1 MTAGTGPATS
11 SGSAVTLAMPDLKR
25 SSLPFLTCATGP
37 YRPATLF
44 ANGPWVPK
52 SSQGY
57 GPDVLHREGYA
68 SKQRAGSPLGCSIVE
83 PRGQPPAIFCWS
95 ISIALATAVAS
106 SACTSGGM
114 PTLLY

>member
-1 MTAGTGPATS
+1 MTSGTGPATS
-11 SGSAVTLAMPDLKR
+11 SWSAVTLATLDLKP
-25 SSLPFLTCATGP
+25 SSLPFLTCARRP

-68 SKQRAGSPLGCSIVE
+68 RKQRGGLPLGCSIVG
-83 PRGQPPAIFCWS
+83 RVAQQYFFFANASQP
-95 ISIALATAVAS
+95 
-106 SACTSGGM
+106 
-114 PTLLY
+114 